1 MKRTQKSLFRSIDRT
16 RVTVAPQTLKLQ
28 GRILQV
34 TYYTHANFERN
45 GFETCAVPLQDQV
58 HSYREPLLLASQ
70 QLQKSLSCFLAENMI
85 SWRVL
90 GLDES

>member
-1 MKRTQKSLFRSIDRT
+1 MAAATSRICFYLVSDTSWTGRRRSRVTQLVSFNKHLGNGLTSEATVMKSLAFL
-16 RVTVAPQTLKLQ
+16 V
-28 GRILQV
+28 
-34 TYYTHANFERN
+34 F
-45 GFETCAVPLQDQV
+45 F
-58 HSYREPLLLASQ
+58 LLASQ